1 MGLKMSKKGIFG
13 SYKDEENAAGRQIR
27 DQFLGKQIKK
37 HSRFYVFPEYFD

>member
-37 HSRFYVFPEYFD
+37 TQQILCFSGIF